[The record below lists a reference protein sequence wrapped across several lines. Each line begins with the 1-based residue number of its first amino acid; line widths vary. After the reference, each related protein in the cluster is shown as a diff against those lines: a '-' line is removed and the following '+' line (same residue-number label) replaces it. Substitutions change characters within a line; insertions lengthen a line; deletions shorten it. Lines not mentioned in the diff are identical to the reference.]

1 MKLIERNNYFL
12 PSLSNLVVD
21 ESLLSSFDI
30 DNIRLE
36 VILFQTGYLTIDQ
49 VIKKPR
55 GGFDYRLRLPN
66 KEVKISFNDYIIN
79 YLIDKNRF
87 TTPKVQDTLYEC
99 LMNKDLETFKVSL
112 ISLFASIPYNNYVN
126 SSFYTSEGF
135 YATVI
140 YVYLQSLGM
149 DVIGEDVTNRGRID
163 ITVKFPSAIYILEI
177 KVTDEDPLSQIR
189 ERRYYEKYLSEGK
202 EIYLVG
208 INFDKASKNISEFKW
223 ERVNDKL

>member
-36 VILFQTGYLTIDQ
+36 VILFQTGYLTIDK
-49 VIKKPR
+49 IATTPY
-55 GGFDYRLRLPN
+55 GAIEYHLRLPN
-66 KEVKISFNDYIIN
+66 KEVKISFNDFIIDR
-79 YLIDKNRF
+79 LIGDRDIIIKKSNIYKSLF
-87 TTPKVQDTLYEC
+87 S
-99 LMNKDLETFKVSL
+99 KDLETFKNLLV
-112 ISLFASIPYNNYVN
+112 SLFASIPYNNYVN

-140 YVYLQSLGM
+140 YVYLQSLGL

-177 KVTDEDPLSQIR
+177 KVTEEDPLSQIR